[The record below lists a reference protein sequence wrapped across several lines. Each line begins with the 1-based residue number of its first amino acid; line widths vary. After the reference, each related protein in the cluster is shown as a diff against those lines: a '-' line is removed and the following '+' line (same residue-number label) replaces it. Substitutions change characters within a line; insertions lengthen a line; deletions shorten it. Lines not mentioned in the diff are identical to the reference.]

1 MILPEC
7 PQVYSCCWALEENKH
22 KEAGRGSWSGLP
34 LQTGRRYGVCVWG
47 GGLLEALLGCREGSE
62 DTLPKLS
69 PEKKAGRQLNRL
81 PAEEQAAAALSSQ
94 AAT

>member
-1 MILPEC
+1 M
-7 PQVYSCCWALEENKH
+7 
-22 KEAGRGSWSGLP
+22 
-34 LQTGRRYGVCVWG
+34 CVWG